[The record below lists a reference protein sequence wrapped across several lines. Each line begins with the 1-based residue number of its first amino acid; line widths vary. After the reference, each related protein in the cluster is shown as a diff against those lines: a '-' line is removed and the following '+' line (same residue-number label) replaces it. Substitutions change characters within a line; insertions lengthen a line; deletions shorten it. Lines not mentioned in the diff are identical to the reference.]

1 MFYEIAVLKPEI
13 LKEIIDTYKH
23 THNSQAQNANSYH
36 LKKFVPEKLRIQ
48 WQQKYHEK
56 MHPQC

>member
-23 THNSQAQNANSYH
+23 TQYPSTKCKLLS
-36 LKKFVPEKLRIQ
+36 LKKIRARKTKNSVTTKAS
-48 WQQKYHEK
+48 
-56 MHPQC
+56 

>member
-1 MFYEIAVLKPEI
+1 MKMFYEIAVLKPEI

-48 WQQKYHEK
+48 
-56 MHPQC
+56 